1 MVIRED
7 YLRKNESG
15 YTDVENSKVQEDFK
29 DEEKKRISKQRA
41 AELKFRIEDYL
52 NVKDVIDTGITE
64 QSLIRSRKV
73 RLLKELKATEENWR
87 DWKWQ
92 MKNRISDVDTL
103 ARVIDLTP
111 KEQEEIQKVG
121 KNFRWAISPY
131 YASLMS
137 RRDKSCPIRMQ
148 AIPNIAEI
156 LDKSGKDDPMGE
168 EFTSPAPCITR
179 RYPDRLII
187 NVTNQCAMYCRHCQR
202 RRNIGE
208 VDRNKPRSDLKAAI
222 EYIRAN
228 PEIRDV
234 LITGGDALLLS
245 NSELDW
251 ILTQLDSIPHVE
263 IKRIGTRTLVTMP
276 QRITPEL
283 CAVLEK
289 HPPIYMNTQFN
300 HPKEITPEVALA
312 CDMLIKAGVV
322 LGNQAVLLN
331 GINND
336 VHVMKKLNQEL
347 LKVRIRPYYIFHAK
361 TVKGT
366 SHFITKVEEGI
377 KIMEN
382 LRGYT
387 SGLAVPTY
395 IINAPKGQGK
405 TPMLPEYLIS
415 SGEDEIVIRT
425 WEQKVMTY
433 PNKKNSNQGLNIV
446 NLKR

>member
-1 MVIRED
+1 MVMKED
-7 YLRKNESG
+7 YLLNKELDYAG
-15 YTDVENSKVQEDFK
+15 KGAGTAPDALSKD
-29 DEEKKRISKQRA
+29 DKKQIALERA
-41 AELKFRIEDYL
+41 AELKTRIQDYL
-52 NVKDVIDTGITE
+52 AARDHIPTGSNQGSLSE
-64 QSLIRSRKV
+64 QRKARILEV
-73 RLLKELKATEENWR
+73 LNASETDWH

-92 MKNRISDVDTL
+92 MRNRIRDVEVL
-103 ARVIDLTP
+103 ARILDLTD
-111 KEQEEIQKVG
+111 KEVEEIKAVG
-121 KNFRWAISPY
+121 EKFRWAISPY

-137 RRDKSCPIRMQ
+137 GHDPNCPIRLQ
-148 AIPNIAEI
+148 AVPNWLE
-156 LDKSGKDDPMGE
+156 LQDCFGKDDPMGE

-208 VDRNKPRSDLKAAI
+208 VDRNKPRADIKAAI
-222 EYIRAN
+222 DYIRAN

-234 LITGGDALLLS
+234 LITGGDALLLA

-251 ILTQLDSIPHVE
+251 ILTQLDNIPHVE

-283 CAVLEK
+283 CSIIEK
-289 HPPIYMNTQFN
+289 HPPIYINTQFN
-300 HPKEITPEVALA
+300 HPLEITADVAKA
-312 CDMLIKAGVV
+312 CDMLIKAGAV

-336 VHVMKKLNQEL
+336 VHVMKKLNHEL

-361 TVKGT
+361 NVTGT
-366 SHFITKVEEGI
+366 SHFITKVEEGL

-395 IINAPKGQGK
+395 IINAPKGFGK
-405 TPMLPEYLIS
+405 TPMLPEYMVS
-415 SGEDEIVIRT
+415 AGEDEITIRT
-425 WEQKVMTY
+425 WEKRVMTY
-433 PNKKNSNQGLNIV
+433 PNKKHYKSDKNIIR
-446 NLKR
+446 LKR